1 MSKKVYAKQV
11 SPESQ
16 GDFLYDVFEYDEYS
30 YDISV
35 CGNGN
40 FSDRKTEVFERV
52 ENVLNSA
59 EVFYALEEA
68 GSGYSSYKNKSEVIY
83 DYLPREDGKRYNNK
97 DIHDLVKCIE
107 RYNDT
112 YRSADLNNIMCEA
125 LTIVARQEYDWKTIR
140 RCCQGDWN
148 YIFYPVEEYSNNYL
162 HSFETMYF
170 NTGSEWII
178 HDSDSIPESAE
189 DIDGY
194 SMYCVTYDVQKEIAE
209 AEGVNPE
216 DVVLYEYHERRQ
228 PYYTVAT
235 A

>member
-1 MSKKVYAKQV
+1 M
-11 SPESQ
+11 
-16 GDFLYDVFEYDEYS
+16 
-30 YDISV
+30 
-35 CGNGN
+35 
-40 FSDRKTEVFERV
+40 
-52 ENVLNSA
+52 
-59 EVFYALEEA
+59 
-68 GSGYSSYKNKSEVIY
+68 
-83 DYLPREDGKRYNNK
+83 
-97 DIHDLVKCIE
+97 KCIE

-112 YRSADLNNIMCEA
+112 YRSADLNNIMCEV
-125 LTIVARQEYDWKTIR
+125 LTIVARQEYNWKTIR
-140 RCCQGDWN
+140 GCCQGDWN
-148 YIFYPVEEYSNNYL
+148 YIFYPVEEYSNSYL

-178 HDSDSIPESAE
+178 HDSDSIPESAD

-228 PYYTVAT
+228 PYYTIAT